1 VSSLLST
8 LQALE
13 VELHHPGVA
22 CDVTRLEQLLHPD
35 FHEVGRSGRPYDR
48 ATVLRFLSE
57 RGAPPEV
64 VSGDFAVTVPGAGV
78 ALLTYRSAH
87 RRADGGLEQHTYR
100 SSVWVEGEGRW
111 QLLYHQGTPTEAYG

>member
-1 VSSLLST
+1 MSSLLAD

-22 CDVTRLEQLLHPD
+22 CDLARLEELLHTD
-35 FHEVGRSGRPYDR
+35 FHEVGRSGRRYDR

-57 RGAPPEV
+57 RELPPQV
-64 VSGDFAVTVPGAGV
+64 VSEHFAVMQLGPEV

-87 RRADGGLEQHTYR
+87 RRPDDVLEQHTYR
-100 SSVWVEGEGRW
+100 SSVWVGANGRW
-111 QLLYHQGTPTEAYG
+111 QLLYHQGTPTAPFA